1 MACVLLDFK
10 APPLTLRPAPKL
22 GDFLTMLQVAEVITS
37 CLVNSTVSIENIN
50 NLTTHQVP
58 FLSYPGG
65 RQAKCYQF

>member
-1 MACVLLDFK
+1 
-10 APPLTLRPAPKL
+10 
-22 GDFLTMLQVAEVITS
+22 MLQVAEVITS

-65 RQAKCYQF
+65 RQAKYYQFWSFIQTQDLSPVLVLEQSL